1 MKILKI
7 ATVSLLVA
15 SSLAANQVPQI
26 SQDMR
31 TMLNAM
37 ESIQRAGFYNDTEG
51 MKAGVVKL
59 KSGLQ
64 SLITTD
70 AKSYL
75 PDDQAYANKFAQKRA
90 KMIEMYA
97 NDLVESLKNN
107 KLDDALV
114 DYTQILKECT
124 SCHTRIRNW

>member
-7 ATVSLLVA
+7 ATISLLVA
-15 SSLAANQVPQI
+15 SSLLANQVPQI

-51 MKAGVVKL
+51 MKSGVVKL

>member
-7 ATVSLLVA
+7 ATISLLVA

-51 MKAGVVKL
+51 MKSGVVKL

>member
-7 ATVSLLVA
+7 ATISLLVA
-15 SSLAANQVPQI
+15 SSLLANQVPQI

-51 MKAGVVKL
+51 MKSGVVKL

-70 AKSYL
+70 AKAYL

>member
-7 ATVSLLVA
+7 ATISLVVA
-15 SSLAANQVPQI
+15 SSLLANQVPQI

-51 MKAGVVKL
+51 MKSGVVKL
-59 KSGLQ
+59 KAGLQ

-124 SCHTRIRNW
+124 S

>member
-7 ATVSLLVA
+7 AACSLILV
-15 SSLAANQVPQI
+15 SSLMANKAPEI
-26 SQDMR
+26 STDMR
-31 TMLNAM
+31 TMLHAM
-37 ESIQRAGFYNDTEG
+37 EEIQKAGFYNDTEG
-51 MKAGVVKL
+51 MKKGVAKL

-90 KMIEMYA
+90 RMIEMYA
-97 NDLVESLKNN
+97 NDLVESVKNN
-107 KLDDALV
+107 KLDEALV
-114 DYTQILKECT
+114 DYTQILNECT
-124 SCHTRIRNW
+124 SCHIRIRNW

>member
-7 ATVSLLVA
+7 ATISLVVA
-15 SSLAANQVPQI
+15 SSLLANQVPQI

-51 MKAGVVKL
+51 MKSGVVKL

>member
-7 ATVSLLVA
+7 AACSLILA
-15 SSLAANQVPQI
+15 SSLLANKVPQI
-26 SQDMR
+26 SEDMR
-31 TMLNAM
+31 TMLHAM
-37 ESIQRAGFYNDTEG
+37 EAIQKAGFYNDTEG

-70 AKSYL
+70 AQSYL

-97 NDLVESLKNN
+97 NDLVDSIKNN

-114 DYTQILKECT
+114 DYTQILNECT
-124 SCHTRIRNW
+124 SCHIRIRNW